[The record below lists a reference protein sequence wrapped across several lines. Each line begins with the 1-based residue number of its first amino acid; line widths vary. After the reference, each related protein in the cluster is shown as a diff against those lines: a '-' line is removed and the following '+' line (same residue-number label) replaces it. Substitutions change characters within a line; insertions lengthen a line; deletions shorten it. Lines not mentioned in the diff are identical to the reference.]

1 MSRGFVATPGFHGAS
16 EADGSGLAALA
27 TTAALPVRPVPIR
40 VRSIAGSVDTVM
52 IKPESLGAR
61 STRCWP
67 VIVNAM
73 RTAGV
78 SVEPAWRTRI
88 DCTAPNDRCSSRPGP
103 LSVVFWKSTY
113 QRSSERRCHSYEA
126 APLSVT
132 RTAIASPAAGSIA
145 RSVTVARPATIGGAA
160 VGVTFGTA
168 PGCVSAGGGG
178 GGGALTAT
186 PCVSKITAYRS
197 GEPAATTRCVAPRVP
212 AIVSVV
218 TGTFAVPPTATS
230 IASTA
235 VPGARRDGG
244 SEEPNPANESCTRSG
259 ASAFVVVTNGIAA
272 CTVTVVRPPSLRTSS
287 APTRGCNTVSPAS
300 ATGSTYSARASA
312 KNGSTTS
319 LPSANGANGAC
330 ARTPPM
336 VYAGSPSVNTTVRR
350 SAGAMTT

>member
-27 TTAALPVRPVPIR
+27 TTAAPPVRPVPIR

-145 RSVTVARPATIGGAA
+145 RS
-160 VGVTFGTA
+160 GTA

-350 SAGAMTT
+350 SAVAMTT